1 MSLKEFTKELNGRNG
16 KVEGE
21 LIKTV
26 FYSLLTGLGLL
37 AILYYFKFRF
47 IESFLS
53 EEGFFLFF
61 AVLSYSLIIP
71 TIRQVRA
78 YREFACMSGMMI
90 GMTTGMIVGFMGGFY
105 LGATNGMFVGSVF
118 GMAVGIL
125 IGTWMGKCCGIMG
138 FLEGMMA
145 GFMGGLMGAMTA
157 VMMLNDNLKA
167 ATVVIFIISSA
178 ILFSLNY
185 MIYKETKDNETERQL
200 REDHFWTV
208 ALSFVLT
215 VATAWLMIFGPRSL
229 LFGG

>member
-16 KVEGE
+16 KVESE
-21 LIKTV
+21 LIRTV
-26 FYSLLTGLGLL
+26 FYSLVVGLGLL
-37 AILYYFKFRF
+37 AVLYYFKFRF
-47 IESFLS
+47 IEDFLS
-53 EEGFFLFF
+53 EKGFFLFF

-90 GMTTGMIVGFMGGFY
+90 GMTAGMISGFLAGFY
-105 LGATNGMFVGSVF
+105 VGATNGMFVGSAF
-118 GMAVGIL
+118 GMAVGIF

-138 FLEGMMA
+138 VIEGMMA

-167 ATVVIFIISSA
+167 ATIVIFIISSV

-185 MIYKETKDNETERQL
+185 MIYKETRDNETERQL
-200 REDHFWTV
+200 KEDHFWTL
-208 ALSFVLT
+208 ALSFTLT
-215 VATAWLMIFGPRSL
+215 AATAWIMIFGPRSF

>member
-78 YREFACMSGMMI
+78 YREFACMSGLMI
-90 GMTTGMIVGFMGGFY
+90 GMTTGMIVGFLGGFY

-200 REDHFWTV
+200 REDHFWTL
-208 ALSFVLT
+208 ALSLVLT
-215 VATAWLMIFGPRSL
+215 AITAGIMVFGPRSL